1 MMVDDEPAVLAAV
14 ERDLRAH
21 YKSEYRLVKASGPAQ
36 AIEAAEQLAARG
48 TSVALFLVDER
59 MPGMTGTEV
68 LMRLKELHP
77 DACKVLLTAYA
88 DTAAAIASINKVGLD
103 HYLLKPWDP
112 PSERLYPILD
122 DLLLSFRA
130 RHRPEFEGV
139 RVAGARFS
147 PASFA
152 VKDFLSRNHV
162 PYQWI
167 DVELDA
173 KTRAL
178 VSSIVGEELAPL
190 PVVFFPDGTHLVA
203 PATRELADKVGLS
216 TRASQPFYDLVIIGG
231 GPSGLAG
238 AVYGGSEGL
247 RVCLIEQAAPGGQAG
262 SSSAIENYLGFPSG
276 ISGAELARRA
286 VAQAKR
292 FGAELIAQ
300 EVHEIRRE
308 DPYRIVRL
316 ADGSEISAYAVLLT
330 TGVSVRTLD
339 VPGTERL
346 LGRGIFYGA
355 AMTEAATYR
364 GEDVVVVGGANSA
377 GQGALFF
384 SRYCKKVTMV
394 IRAER
399 LGKGMSRYLA
409 DRIRGTANIE
419 AIANAEVAGVIGDG
433 KLEAV
438 TLRVGDA
445 GRLETLPASA
455 MFVFIGALP
464 RTDLVANLV
473 ERDDKGFIK
482 TGPDLGDREARLRLG
497 WTLERDPFLHE
508 TNVPGIFAAGDV
520 RAGSGKRVANAVGEG
535 SATISMVHRY
545 LETV

>member
-1 MMVDDEPAVLAAV
+1 MMVDDDPEVLAAV

-21 YKSEYRLVKASGPAQ
+21 YKSEYRLVKAGGPEQ
-36 AIEAAEQLAARG
+36 AITAAEQLAARG
-48 TSVALFLVDER
+48 ATVALFLVDER

-68 LMRLKELHP
+68 LMRLKALHP
-77 DACKVLLTAYA
+77 DASKVLLTAYA
-88 DTAAAIASINKVGLD
+88 DTEAAIASINRVGLD

-130 RHRPEFEGV
+130 RYRPEFEGI
-139 RVAGARFS
+139 RVAGARLS
-147 PASFA
+147 PSSYAA
-152 VKDFLSRNHV
+152 KDFLSRNHV

-167 DVELDA
+167 DVETDA
-173 KTRAL
+173 ATRAL
-178 VSSIVGEELAPL
+178 VVSIVGEELARL
-190 PVVFFPDGTHLVA
+190 PVVFFPDGSHLVA
-203 PATRELADKVGLS
+203 PETRELADKVGLR

-247 RVCLIEQAAPGGQAG
+247 RVCLVEQAAPGGQAG

-292 FGAELIAQ
+292 FGAELIAE
-300 EVHEIRRE
+300 EVREIRRE

-316 ADGSEISAYAVLLT
+316 GDGSEISAKAVLLT
-330 TGVSVRTLD
+330 TGVAVRTLD
-339 VPGTERL
+339 LPSMEPF

-364 GEDVVVVGGANSA
+364 GENVVVVGGANSA

-384 SRYCKKVTMV
+384 SQYCKKVTMV
-394 IRAER
+394 IRADR

-409 DRIRGTANIE
+409 DRIRATPNIE
-419 AIANAEVAGVIGDG
+419 VISDAEVTGVTGDG
-433 KLEAV
+433 KLDGV
-438 TLRVGDA
+438 TLRVGNPGVTQNLA
-445 GRLETLPASA
+445 ACA
-455 MFVFIGALP
+455 MFVFIGAQP
-464 RTDLVANLV
+464 RTELVAGLV

-508 TNVPGIFAAGDV
+508 TSVPGIFAAGDV

>member
-1 MMVDDEPAVLAAV
+1 MMVDDDPEVLAAV

-21 YKSEYRLVKASGPAQ
+21 YKSEYRLVKAGGAEQ
-36 AIEAAEQLAARG
+36 AIEAAEQLAARNA
-48 TSVALFLVDER
+48 TVALFLVDER

-68 LMRLKELHP
+68 LMRLKALHP
-77 DACKVLLTAYA
+77 DAAKVLLTAYA
-88 DTAAAIASINKVGLD
+88 DTEAAIASINRVGLD

-130 RHRPEFEGV
+130 RHRPEFEGI
-139 RVAGARFS
+139 RVAGARLS
-147 PASFA
+147 PSSYAA
-152 VKDFLSRNHV
+152 KDFLSRNHV

-167 DVELDA
+167 DVETDA
-173 KTRAL
+173 PTRAL
-178 VSSIVGEELAPL
+178 VASIVGEELARL
-190 PVVFFPDGTHLVA
+190 PVVFFPDGSHLVS
-203 PATRELADKVGLS
+203 PETRELADKVGLR
-216 TRASQPFYDLVIIGG
+216 TKASQPFYDLVIIGG

-247 RVCLIEQAAPGGQAG
+247 RVCLVEQAAPGGQAG

-300 EVHEIRRE
+300 EVREIRRE

-316 ADGSEISAYAVLLT
+316 GDGSEISAYAVLLT
-330 TGVSVRTLD
+330 TGVAVRTLD
-339 VPGTERL
+339 LPSMETL

-364 GEDVVVVGGANSA
+364 NEEVVVVGGANSA

-384 SRYCKKVTMV
+384 SKYCKKVTMV
-394 IRAER
+394 IRADR
-399 LGKGMSRYLA
+399 LGKGMSRYLS
-409 DRIRGTANIE
+409 DRIRETPNIE
-419 AIANAEVAGVIGDG
+419 VIVDAEVTGVVGEG
-433 KLEAV
+433 RLEAV
-438 TLRVGDA
+438 TLRVGNP
-445 GRLETLPASA
+445 GTMQTLAACA
-455 MFVFIGALP
+455 MFVFIGAQP
-464 RTDLVANLV
+464 RTELVAGLV
-473 ERDDKGFIK
+473 ERDEKGFIK

-508 TNVPGIFAAGDV
+508 TSVPGIFAAGDV

>member
-1 MMVDDEPAVLAAV
+1 MVDDDPAVLAAV

-21 YKSEYRLVKASGPAQ
+21 YKSEYRLVKANGGPQ

-48 TSVALFLVDER
+48 ASVALFLVDER
-59 MPGMTGTEV
+59 MPGMTGTEA
-68 LMRLKELHP
+68 LLRLKELHP

-88 DTAAAIASINKVGLD
+88 DTGAAIASINTIGLD

-112 PSERLYPILD
+112 PSEKLYPILD

-130 RHRPEFEGV
+130 RHRPEFEGI

-147 PASFA
+147 PASFT

-167 DVELDA
+167 DVVTDA

-178 VSSIVGEELAPL
+178 VTSIVGEELAPL
-190 PVVFFPDGTHLVA
+190 PIVFFSDGTHLVA
-203 PATRELADKVGLS
+203 PATRELAEKVGLQ

-247 RVCLIEQAAPGGQAG
+247 RVCLVEQAAPGGQAG

-292 FGAELIAQ
+292 FGAELIAE
-300 EVHEIRRE
+300 EVREIRRE

-330 TGVSVRTLD
+330 TGVAVRTLD
-339 VPGTERL
+339 VPSMEPL

-409 DRIRGTANIE
+409 DRIRTTANIE
-419 AIANAEVAGVIGDG
+419 AIANAEVASVEGDG

-438 TLRVGDA
+438 TLRVGDTVA
-445 GRLETLPASA
+445 TVPASA
-455 MFVFIGALP
+455 MFVFIGAQP
-464 RTDLVANLV
+464 RTDLVAELV
-473 ERDDKGFIK
+473 VRDDKGFIK

-497 WTLERDPFLHE
+497 WTLERDPYLHE
-508 TNVPGIFAAGDV
+508 TSVPGLFAAGDV